1 MQRSLMLVLIL
12 HVVRPR
18 PMRLKQGI
26 PQVLKTV
33 RLSRDEAQHLFIVAR
48 SKRMTESDVLR
59 ALITQAYDE
68 YKGQER
74 VDNDKFDFGRITDR

>member
-1 MQRSLMLVLIL
+1 
-12 HVVRPR
+12 
-18 PMRLKQGI
+18 MRLKQGI